1 MKLVTP
7 IIPDIIAVH
16 TNTTIVIPSIFPN
29 FFELSILAIADEIL
43 KNTNGISIVNI
54 KFRNI
59 VPSGAKIL
67 ALSPM
72 INPIT
77 PPIIT
82 EIIKNIED
90 L

>member
-1 MKLVTP
+1 M
-7 IIPDIIAVH
+7 
-16 TNTTIVIPSIFPN
+16 VIPSIFPN
-29 FFELSILAIADEIL
+29 FLELSILAIADEIL

-59 VPSGAKIL
+59 DPSGAKIL
-67 ALSPM
+67 ALSPI
-72 INPIT
+72 INPII

-82 EIIKNIED
+82 ETIKNIED

>member
-1 MKLVTP
+1 MT
-7 IIPDIIAVH
+7 PDIIAVNA
-16 TNTTIVIPSIFPN
+16 NTTMVTPSILPN
-29 FFELSILAIADEIL
+29 FLELSILAMADEIL

-59 VPSGAKIL
+59 IPSGSKTL
-67 ALSPM
+67 AFSPI
-72 INPIT
+72 INPII

-82 EIIKNIED
+82 ENIKIIED